1 MSLKSTL
8 RKEGIEVIKKLDTC
22 EVNSISRK
30 IANTLCN
37 AFPEHEMQYDNLINC
52 ISSLKMYVA
61 IFEDNSI
68 GAKYFCKNNS
78 IFLNAK
84 ISIGENDMFCL
95 HECIHFLQDTYFS
108 KTNQTSLGLYN
119 IRKGSGISLNEAAV
133 QLMTC
138 EALGKQ
144 AEEVKYYN
152 INLSTTSPTYYPL
165 QCVLLQQVSYFTGTY
180 PIYHSALHS
189 NDVFKNTL
197 IALSDEQTYKKLQL
211 NMDKILSLEMELEF
225 YTNELATSECKI
237 RKINKLTS
245 IIDDYKKEISKTFF
259 ATQNLIISHCFS
271 KEFHDI
277 KDMEGLKDFKNRLYE
292 FKNLIAYNNDYTFY
306 NDFYCHA
313 MENIEEKQ
321 KQIENTSISILEQE
335 ISKQLT
341 VVNTTKGAFAF
352 LKRIVYELSLAKR
365 KEMM

>member
-1 MSLKSTL
+1 MSIKSTL
-8 RKEGIEVIKKLDTC
+8 RKEGIQVIKKLDTF

-30 IANTLCN
+30 IANLLCS
-37 AFPEHEMQYDNLINC
+37 AFPEHEMQYENLMNC
-52 ISSLKMYVA
+52 ISSLNMYTATFGNNLV
-61 IFEDNSI
+61 
-68 GAKYFCKNNS
+68 GAKYFCEKNS
-78 IFLNAK
+78 IFFNAD
-84 ISIGENDMFCL
+84 ISIAENDMFSL
-95 HECIHFLQDTYFS
+95 HECIHFLQDSYIS
-108 KTNQTSLGLYN
+108 KVNSATLGLYN
-119 IRKGSGISLNEAAV
+119 INKGTGLALNEGAV

-144 AEEVKYYN
+144 PEEVKYYD

-165 QCVLLQQVSYFTGTY
+165 QCALLQQVSYFTGTY
-180 PIYHSALHS
+180 PIYHSTLCS
-189 NDVFKNTL
+189 DDIFKNTL
-197 IALSDEQTYKKLQL
+197 IALSDEQTYKKLQA
-211 NMDKILSLEMELEF
+211 NMDKILSLETELEF
-225 YTNELATSECKI
+225 YTNELATSECKV

-245 IIDDYKKEISKTFF
+245 IIDEYKQEISKTFF

-277 KDMEGLKDFKNRLYE
+277 KDMESLKNFKNRLYE

-321 KQIENTSISILEQE
+321 KQIENSSASILEQE

-352 LKRIVYELSLAKR
+352 LKRIIYRLGLAGR